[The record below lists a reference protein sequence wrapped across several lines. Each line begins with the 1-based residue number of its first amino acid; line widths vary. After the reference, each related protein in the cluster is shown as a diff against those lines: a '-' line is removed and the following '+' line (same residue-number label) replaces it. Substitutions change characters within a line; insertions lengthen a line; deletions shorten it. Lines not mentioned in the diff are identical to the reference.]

1 LLEGNWVLRG
11 IGSGRGFQKD
21 DQELLA
27 MMQRAAQLG
36 AGNKSVARR

>member
-1 LLEGNWVLRG
+1 MEELLRFTAQAARPG
-11 IGSGRGFQKD
+11 QKD